1 MIDPQLAAETLELAF
16 KRIHQEQMAGIPLL
30 NPMLKVRTIGFQ
42 EFQGRIIGVLIT
54 PWLMNLVMLPGEA
67 DDWSEMDLGVKQ
79 YHRFPSNTYKFV
91 ANEIEGMGKCQT
103 HSLYS
108 PMNEFVNQDHALAAA
123 QGFLDTLMV
132 EVAQPAE
139 GQVDEELLGRIMRGE
154 EIPELDPGGL
164 ATPETMASVASPI
177 RGTPEMK
184 VRVEKKLSRRE
195 LLRGSFVSDA

>member
-30 NPMLKVRTIGFQ
+30 NPMLKVQTIGFQ

-139 GQVDEELLGRIMRGE
+139 GQVDGELLGRIMRGE
-154 EIPELDPGGL
+154 EIPELDPDGL

-177 RGTPEMK
+177 RGTSEMK